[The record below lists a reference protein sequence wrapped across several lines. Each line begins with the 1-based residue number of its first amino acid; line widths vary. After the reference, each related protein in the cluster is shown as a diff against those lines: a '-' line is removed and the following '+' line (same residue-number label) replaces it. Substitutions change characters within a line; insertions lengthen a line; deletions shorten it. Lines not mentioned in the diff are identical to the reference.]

1 MPNQMMRHV
10 WRVSLIVA
18 APFTTGSTENA
29 ERGFD
34 DAQLRDADGT
44 PMVAGSHLQG
54 LLRHF
59 LGDVHR
65 VEQKAGIGGSDKL
78 VPRDVFFEWFGRP
91 GHQLVNAEEQEDSR
105 DYDDPDEQPG
115 VLTENRRARLT
126 FRDLVLEGHE
136 PRERRDRDR
145 IRIDVERR
153 SAKGGAWLTSEQ
165 LFPTGAK
172 VSYSNDA
179 ALVLYGTT
187 EEAENLTTVFSLFK
201 ESLPAIGG
209 DKGAGFGKVVD
220 LSMETI
226 EARPFTI
233 PEKSDSVV
241 ANSTTVCRFRLA
253 QPLLVDPELLSGNL
267 LRSSI
272 DIPGAAL
279 KAALAEAGQT
289 AHSGGKDAFD
299 QEFGAVLSQIVVRH
313 ALAARPHSWK
323 RRSSFPFSLAAA
335 VTEDGREVFV
345 DGFADGVNELWFAVN
360 FKEHHRSALRAY
372 YPVFDFE
379 PALLT
384 RTRTAIREGEFTA
397 EPHRLFNHQAVSP
410 QDVEWHTEFVIPERF
425 TDEDRAKAGRLLAL
439 FASGAVQIGKLRAD
453 IVDVRLDRDCANRIA
468 EPADP
473 RAAVK
478 SWRMKVDTP
487 AWILGMNEV
496 DELHRGADLRTVYR
510 QRMQALLGPAHAA
523 IDWEQFSFFAQHEWS
538 GGRRAVRYKQQ
549 DDGGYYPYLLTRPGS
564 VFRFVERD
572 DPGEPDRDAL
582 AGAMSGFAARGLPT
596 ARHDANWRNC
606 PFVPEN
612 GYGEVTID
620 GADLSISRQRIRVR

>member
-65 VEQKAGIGGSDKL
+65 AEQEAGIGGSDKL

-91 GHQLVNAEEQEDSR
+91 GRQLANAEEQEDAK
-105 DYDDPDEQPG
+105 DYDDPGEQPD

-126 FRDLVLEGHE
+126 FRDLKLAVRE

-153 SAKGGAWLTSEQ
+153 SAKAGAWLTSEQ
-165 LFPTGAK
+165 MFPTGAE

-179 ALVLYGTT
+179 ALVLYGTVG
-187 EEAENLTTVFSLFK
+187 EAENLTRVFSLFK

-220 LSMETI
+220 LSIKAI
-226 EARPFTI
+226 ESRPFAI
-233 PEKSDSVV
+233 PETGASVV
-241 ANSTTVCRFRLA
+241 GNTTTRCGFRLA

-279 KAALAEAGQT
+279 KAALAESGRT
-289 AHSGGKDAFD
+289 AHSGGTDAFD
-299 QEFGAVLSQIVVRH
+299 EEFGAVLSRIVVRH
-313 ALAARPHSWK
+313 ALAAAPHSS
-323 RRSSFPFSLAAA
+323 RRRTTFPFSLAAA
-335 VTEDGREVFV
+335 VHEDGKEVFV
-345 DGFADGVNELWFAVN
+345 DCFADGAEELRFAVD
-360 FKEHHRSALRAY
+360 FKSYHKSALKAY
-372 YPVFDFE
+372 YSVFDFE

-410 QDVEWHTEFVIPERF
+410 RGVEWHTEFFMPEGF
-425 TDEDRAKAGRLLAL
+425 TDEDRAKAGQLLAL
-439 FASGAVQIGKLRAD
+439 FGSGAVQIGKLRSD
-453 IVDVRLDRDCANRIA
+453 IVDVRFDRDCTSRMA
-468 EPADP
+468 EPADA
-473 RAAVK
+473 RAPVK
-478 SWRMKVDTP
+478 SWRMKVESP
-487 AWILGMNEV
+487 AWLLGMDEV
-496 DELHRGADLRTVYR
+496 YALYRGADLRNVYR

-523 IDWEQFSFFAQHEWS
+523 VDWEQFSFFAQHDWS

-564 VFRFVERD
+564 VFRFLERD
-572 DPGEPDRDAL
+572 GSGEEERDAL
-582 AGAMSGFAARGLPT
+582 ARAMSGFAARGLPA
-596 ARHDANWRNC
+596 ARHDASWRNC

-620 GADLSISRQRIRVR
+620 GADLSISRQGIRVR